1 MCAVPKYP
9 LEKLTIYL
17 SYLLSAVFFVGGLF
31 VILDVFNLSN
41 VPTQMRVMLGIVLM
55 LWAIYRFV
63 ITYTKF
69 RQHEE
74 EE

>member
-1 MCAVPKYP
+1 MYARPKEP
-9 LEKLTIYL
+9 LKKLTGYL
-17 SYLLSAVFFVGGLF
+17 SYLLSALFFVGGLF
-31 VILDVFNLSN
+31 IILDLFKLSN

>member
-1 MCAVPKYP
+1 
-9 LEKLTIYL
+9 LEKLLKYF
-17 SYLLSAVFFVGGLF
+17 SYLLSAVFFVGGLL

-41 VPTQMRVMLGIVLM
+41 VPKEMRVALGIVLM

-63 ITYTKF
+63 ITLTKSK
-69 RQHEE
+69 QYEE